1 MASRRG
7 LAWIL
12 GAGLLLL
19 LVVAAGLMLQ
29 ADRVARFAL
38 GQAGD
43 ALGLEITA
51 SGAAEYRLRDTPRL
65 VVRDV
70 VARAPGAA
78 TPVLIADRV
87 LVSLPWS
94 TLRGRLQVLEF
105 RRIELDAPVL
115 DLGALRDWLATRP
128 PGDGRVPTLRE
139 GIAVEDGTVVAEGW
153 RVEDVDLAIPSLHA
167 DRPVRAHASGRY
179 LAGTASVPF
188 DLHGVL
194 ARPSPGSAL
203 GIAGIATVVREGWRL
218 PARLRLGGTWQTGD
232 EGWGIARMKLGADAT
247 YESGDARAR
256 FALGLVAPLQFVD
269 DRTSLAPLHVAV
281 RPIGAADAN
290 PVPHLVAAGTFVLSD
305 VLALDLDG
313 TNDRWPQAWPALPAP
328 IGDATA
334 STAFDLRYTGD
345 IALDD
350 VADLSLAR
358 EGAHANARLRLPAIT
373 AWMDSAGTGTP
384 VPPMDATAS
393 VPTLEVA
400 GATLHG
406 VELTLDDPAVNSDD

>member
-12 GAGLLLL
+12 AGGLLLL
-19 LVVAAGLMLQ
+19 LVVAATLMLQ

-78 TPVLIADRV
+78 TPVLVADRV

-105 RRIELDAPVL
+105 TRIELDAPVL
-115 DLGALRDWLATRP
+115 DLDAMQDWLATRP

-179 LAGTASVPF
+179 LAGTSSIPF

-218 PARLRLGGTWQTGD
+218 PARLRLGGTWQTDD

-247 YESGDARAR
+247 YESGDTRAR
-256 FALGLVAPLQFVD
+256 FALGLVAPLRFVD
-269 DRTSLAPLHVAV
+269 GDTSLAPLHVAV

-290 PVPHLVAAGTFVLSD
+290 PVPRLDAAGTFVLSRA
-305 VLALDLDG
+305 LALHVDG
-313 TNDRWPQAWPALPAP
+313 RIDRWPRAWPVLPAP
-328 IGDATA
+328 LDDASA
-334 STAFDLRYTGD
+334 QTAFDLRYTGD
-345 IALDD
+345 AALDD
-350 VADLSLAR
+350 VADLALAR
-358 EGAHANARLRLPAIT
+358 EGAHADARLRLPAIT
-373 AWMDSAGTGTP
+373 AWMDSARTGTP
-384 VPPMDATAS
+384 LPPMDATAS
-393 VPTLEVA
+393 VPALEVA

-406 VELTLDDPAVNSDD
+406 VELSLDDPAVDSDD